1 MVSPS
6 FGEAS
11 RGPGRYDGARMRT
24 GSTMTVTAMV
34 ACLGCGDGA
43 PRSVPGA
50 SRPGQPSGPVPAGAA
65 RPGDVVTPAAGAR
78 PGPPSPRSVLAAAV
92 VQNQARPAPADRSK
106 EHRLVDFAD
115 DDAARAERARDA
127 VVDALLQAFPHPH
140 AAGRSCDPNRPGT
153 RPDERMGGV
162 LLPTITQVAG
172 AFTRAGASE
181 IAFLIDYCPT
191 GSGVPRTRRLLVLEA
206 GVATFD
212 HELLASEPF
221 DEVLSASDLDGDGRA
236 ELLLTTSR
244 FEDGRSMVDL
254 SVVALRGAGPTTLGT
269 WRAVVHCNPR
279 EPRRTTLALHV
290 RLDGGAPV
298 FRDEVTTS
306 RCVYPPPPPAP

>member
-1 MVSPS
+1 M
-6 FGEAS
+6 A
-11 RGPGRYDGARMRT
+11 
-24 GSTMTVTAMV
+24 
-34 ACLGCGDGA
+34 
-43 PRSVPGA
+43 GA
-50 SRPGQPSGPVPAGAA
+50 SVA
-65 RPGDVVTPAAGAR
+65 PAASIACAASVVSAASIAS
-78 PGPPSPRSVLAAAV
+78 PPPSAPL
-92 VQNQARPAPADRSK
+92 QNQARPAPADRSK

-115 DDAARAERARDA
+115 DDAARAERAREA

-140 AAGRSCDPNRPGT
+140 AAGRPCDPNRPGT

-221 DEVLSASDLDGDGRA
+221 DEV
-236 ELLLTTSR
+236 
-244 FEDGRSMVDL
+244 
-254 SVVALRGAGPTTLGT
+254 
-269 WRAVVHCNPR
+269 
-279 EPRRTTLALHV
+279 
-290 RLDGGAPV
+290 
-298 FRDEVTTS
+298 TTS